1 MQKVTTW
8 YRQNPDGS
16 WNHNHLE
23 NGWAV
28 DLTHPTAINAHQKTA
43 WANKRWKAVYAFQT
57 SAGLVSEKAACVAAL
72 KMSNIYSYVP
82 TDDVVKQLEGQA

>member
-8 YRQNPDGS
+8 YCQNPDGS
-16 WNHNHLE
+16 WSHNHIE

-28 DLTHPTAINAHQKTA
+28 GLTCPTAINAHQKIA
-43 WANKRWKAVYAFQT
+43 WENKRWKAVYAFQT

-72 KMSNIYSYVP
+72 KMSKIYNYIP
-82 TDDVVKQLEGQA
+82 TDKVVKHLEV